1 MIKPTQ
7 VNFEQG
13 VQRIYK
19 FDNGYGASAVMH
31 EYSYGGK
38 NGLWELAVLD
48 SNGDLCYH
56 TPVTQDVIGH
66 LDDIKLQEVLKEI
79 SELTGSMYID

>member
-1 MIKPTQ
+1 MINPKE
-7 VNFEQG
+7 VSFEQG

-31 EYSYGGK
+31 EYSYGGPK
-38 NGLWELAVLD
+38 GLWELAVLD

-66 LDDIKLQEVLKEI
+66 LDDSQLQLILKEI
-79 SELTGSMYID
+79 SEFTSIYID